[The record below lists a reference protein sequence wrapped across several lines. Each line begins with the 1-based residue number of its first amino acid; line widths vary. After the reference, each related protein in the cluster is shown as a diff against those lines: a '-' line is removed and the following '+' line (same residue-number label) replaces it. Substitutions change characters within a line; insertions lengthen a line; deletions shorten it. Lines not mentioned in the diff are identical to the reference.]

1 LQVELIEGGSFAD
14 ARGSLLFVNE
24 FDFKSVKRFY
34 QIVHP
39 DIKVVR
45 AWQGHK
51 IEHKHFYIAQGSF
64 VIATVRIDDF
74 TNPSLNLKTEETI
87 LTAKNPAIL
96 SVPPGFANGIKALS
110 SNSILVVYSNLTL
123 IESKHDEYRFDSS
136 LWLNWDKY
144 QE

>member
-1 LQVELIEGGSFAD
+1 M
-14 ARGSLLFVNE
+14 RGSLLFVNN

-39 DIKVVR
+39 DISVVR

-51 IEHKHFYIAQGSF
+51 IEHKYFFVAQGSF
-64 VIATVRIDDF
+64 VIATVGVDDF
-74 TNPSLNLKTEETI
+74 SNPSLTLQVKETI
-87 LTAKNPAIL
+87 LTTGNPAIL

-110 SNSILVVYSNLTL
+110 SNSILMVYSNLTL
-123 IESKHDEYRFDSS
+123 IESRQDEYRFDPS
-136 LWLNWDKY
+136 LWLNWHKY

>member
-14 ARGSLLFVNE
+14 ARGSLLFVND
-24 FDFKSVKRFY
+24 FNFKSVKRFY

-39 DIKVVR
+39 DTSIVR

-51 IEHKHFYIAQGSF
+51 IEHKYFYVAQGSF

-74 TNPSLNLKTEETI
+74 TNPSLTLQAKETI
-87 LTAKNPAIL
+87 LTTEKPAIL

-110 SNSILVVYSNLTL
+110 SNSILMVYSNLTL
-123 IESKHDEYRFDSS
+123 IESEHDGYRFDSS
-136 LWLNWDKY
+136 LWLNWEKY